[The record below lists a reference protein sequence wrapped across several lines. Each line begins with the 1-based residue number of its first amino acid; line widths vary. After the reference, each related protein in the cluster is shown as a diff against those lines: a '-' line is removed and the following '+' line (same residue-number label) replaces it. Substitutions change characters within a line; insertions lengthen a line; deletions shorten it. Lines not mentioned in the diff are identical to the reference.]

1 MGINVYPT
9 TKNPAQLEKL
19 VGVPEGTI
27 TSLREFEKSN
37 PALIDPEANSDDR
50 YKAYCLLDEH
60 QQQMR
65 TLEIHGLGKIP
76 FGDLATI
83 IGTDHEPDV
92 FSGFSD
98 EPETIAQILGVL
110 RRRGYS
116 VPDADL
122 LAEGVSWG

>member
-1 MGINVYPT
+1 MGINVYPV

-27 TSLREFEKSN
+27 NSLREFEKRN

-50 YKAYCLLDEH
+50 YKAYCLLDEY
-60 QQQMR
+60 QEQMR

-83 IGTDHEPDV
+83 IGTDNEPDV
-92 FSGFSD
+92 FSGFTD

-122 LAEGVSWG
+122 LAEGVCWG

>member
-19 VGVPEGTI
+19 AQVPEGTI
-27 TSLREFEKSN
+27 TSLREFEKRN

-50 YKAYCLLDEH
+50 YDAYRLLNEH
-60 QQQMR
+60 QQQIR
-65 TLEIHGLGKIP
+65 TLELHGLGKIP

-83 IGTDHEPDV
+83 LGTDHEADV

-98 EPETIAQILGVL
+98 DLETIAQILGVL
-110 RRRGYS
+110 ERRGYS
-116 VPDADL
+116 VPDADML
-122 LAEGVSWG
+122 GEGVSWS

>member
-1 MGINVYPT
+1 MGINVYQKT
-9 TKNPAQLEKL
+9 QNPAQLEKL
-19 VGVPEGTI
+19 AGVPEGTI
-27 TSLREFEKSN
+27 NSLREFEKRN

-65 TLEIHGLGKIP
+65 TLELHGLGKIP

-83 IGTDHEPDV
+83 LGTDHEADV

-98 EPETIAQILGVL
+98 DLETIAQILEVL
-110 RRRGYS
+110 RGRGYS

-122 LAEGVSWG
+122 LVEGVSWG

>member
-1 MGINVYPT
+1 MGINVYPV

-19 VGVPEGTI
+19 AQVPEGTI
-27 TSLREFEKSN
+27 NSLREFEKQN
-37 PALIDPEANSDDR
+37 PTLIDPEASSDDR
-50 YKAYCLLDEH
+50 YIAYSLLDED

-65 TLEIHGLGKIP
+65 TLELHGLGKIP

-83 IGTDHEPDV
+83 IGTDHET
-92 FSGFSD
+92 GFSD
-98 EPETIAQILGVL
+98 DLETIAQILEAL
-110 RRRGYS
+110 KRRGYS

>member
-1 MGINVYPT
+1 MGINVYPV

-19 VGVPEGTI
+19 AQVPAETI
-27 TSLREFEKSN
+27 NSLREFEKSN

-60 QQQMR
+60 QQQIR
-65 TLEIHGLGKIP
+65 TLELHGLGKID

-83 IGTDHEPDV
+83 IGTDHEPEV

-98 EPETIAQILGVL
+98 DLEIIAKILGVL
-110 RRRGYS
+110 ERRGYS

-122 LAEGVSWG
+122 LAEGVCWG

>member
-1 MGINVYPT
+1 MGINVYPV
-9 TKNPAQLEKL
+9 TKNSAQLEKL
-19 VGVPEGTI
+19 AQVPEGTI
-27 TSLREFEKSN
+27 ISLREFEKRN

-65 TLEIHGLGKIP
+65 TLELHGFAKIP

-83 IGTDHEPDV
+83 LDTDNEPEV
-92 FSGFSD
+92 FSGFTD
-98 EPETIAQILGVL
+98 DPQIIAQILEAL
-110 RRRGYS
+110 EQRGYS

-122 LAEGVSWG
+122 LADGICWG

>member
-1 MGINVYPT
+1 MGINVYPV

-19 VGVPEGTI
+19 AQVPEGTI
-27 TSLREFEKSN
+27 TSLREFEKRN

-65 TLEIHGLGKIP
+65 TLELHGFAKIP

-83 IGTDHEPDV
+83 LGTDHEPDV

-98 EPETIAQILGVL
+98 DLETIAKILGVL
-110 RRRGYS
+110 RGRGYS

-122 LAEGVSWG
+122 LAEGVCWG